1 MAQHSFLQKAHQ
13 RQPDTVSAYWNGQP
27 ILRIEQGRVVWEAQV
42 CPGFGLLTF
51 HFDDAPYPVYVQ
63 IIDGA

>member
-13 RQPDTVSAYWNGQP
+13 RHPDPVSAYLNGQP
-27 ILRIEQGRVVWEAQV
+27 SLRIEQGRVVWEAQV